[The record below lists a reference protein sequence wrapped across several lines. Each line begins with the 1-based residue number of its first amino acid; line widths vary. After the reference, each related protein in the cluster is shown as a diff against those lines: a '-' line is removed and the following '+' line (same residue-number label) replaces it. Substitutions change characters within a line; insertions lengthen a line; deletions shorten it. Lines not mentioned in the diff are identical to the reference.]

1 MFRHTDSTA
10 PTKQHVVHDKQ
21 LCKIT
26 PPRKP
31 IFDDD
36 YHLTDEDKE
45 AAIFIR
51 DSYHPA
57 EVVVIANQVLT
68 PHNLRPNVSQGF
80 YVDAVSP
87 KTAICINFS
96 NLCRIT

>member
-1 MFRHTDSTA
+1 MLGTTDGTE
-10 PTKQHVVHDKQ
+10 PTKEHVVHDK
-21 LCKIT
+21 LLYKIT

-51 DSYHPA
+51 DSYDLA

-68 PHNLRPNVSQGF
+68 PHILRPNVSQGF